1 MLLLF
6 AFHPKATIYLQAGLL
21 AGPVFGC
28 LPIPTSRDSG
38 GECKNT
44 VRTYSCGYSSR
55 LARDSLFTSTHR
67 KMDGSTCKCQDKA
80 TDYFT

>member
-80 TDYFT
+80 TYYFA